1 MQLFKRFINWNRGA
15 SQWFDRM
22 FLPADYRID
31 GNRDYV
37 DNLVRT
43 YVRPGDLIYDVGGG
57 KRPFFSAEEKHESS
71 LRVTG
76 IDISERELTRAPVG
90 AYDEILA
97 CDIAE
102 VAGRR
107 DGDVVICQAVLEHV
121 RDTENAFK
129 GIASLLKAGG
139 KALIFVP
146 SRNAVFARMNLL
158 LPQKMKESIL
168 YGIYP
173 STRESQGFPS
183 FYHRCT
189 PYDFIQLS
197 RKNGMAVEHTRF
209 YYKSSYFEFLFP
221 AYVLWRLY
229 QRIAIM
235 LIGNQAA
242 ETFFMVL
249 VKGPP
254 LSRSD

>member
-1 MQLFKRFINWNRGA
+1 MQLFRRFVKLNRSA
-15 SQWFDRM
+15 SQWFDRVFM
-22 FLPADYRID
+22 PVSYRVD

-43 YVRPGDLIYDVGGG
+43 YVRSGDLVYDVGGG
-57 KRPFFSAEEKHESS
+57 KNPFFSAEEKGELS

-76 IDISERELTRAPVG
+76 IDINERELARAPVG
-90 AYDEILA
+90 AYDELSA

-102 VAGRR
+102 VAARQ

-121 RDTENAFK
+121 KDTENAFK
-129 GIASLLKAGG
+129 GIASLLKSGG
-139 KALIFVP
+139 RALIFVP

-158 LPQKMKESIL
+158 LPQKLKESIL

-189 PYDFIQLS
+189 PRDFMELS
-197 RKNGMAVEHTRF
+197 RENGMVVEHAR
-209 YYKSSYFEFLFP
+209 YYFKSSYFEFLFP
-221 AYVLWRLY
+221 VYVLWRLY
-229 QRIAIM
+229 QLVA
-235 LIGNQAA
+235 LLVIGNQAA
-242 ETFFMVL
+242 ETFSMVL
-249 VKGPP
+249 AKRAP
-254 LSRSD
+254 